1 MGYYERA
8 IKTLLTVEKLNAD
21 ICHQLG
27 RAQLWIQE
35 FDDAIRNTLLSLQ
48 DYYEKCCDIIEPPD
62 LVGCSPTERCKL
74 IHTATPNVIRS
85 LRQLSTIHWW
95 RQEYH
100 LARLYDDKVKEI
112 LPTVFGEQ
120 ALIRTITNL
129 NISQAIHLGV
139 DQQTEQ
145 SEAMYKQTLS
155 MFEEMYGSRTVHVD
169 IALVLSNLGALYNNH
184 GDYGKALEHSKK
196 ALEMYKI
203 VHGETSTHD
212 DIIRVMFNLGN
223 TYKLQGDYV
232 LAEEYYNKSLSTLK
246 RFHGPSSDH
255 RDIANCLHAL
265 GNFYSSIKQYSDAHK
280 HLTGALDM
288 YQRIY
293 GTTSHILPANVLNNI
308 GYNYFFQ
315 ANYLSAIDNFN
326 KALDLFRKV
335 LGDDCPFHMR
345 TTLQNIGLS
354 YFNIKKYQQAEEYFL
369 QVLALCEKVFG
380 ENNNH
385 IEMADALYNLAAS
398 FAHTG
403 KQDRSIEMY
412 KQALAAYISVKPE
425 HETVQDIKFYLLAN
439 GAIDDDGCESIDFDL
454 SSP

>member
-1 MGYYERA
+1 
-8 IKTLLTVEKLNAD
+8 
-21 ICHQLG
+21 
-27 RAQLWIQE
+27 
-35 FDDAIRNTLLSLQ
+35 
-48 DYYEKCCDIIEPPD
+48 
-62 LVGCSPTERCKL
+62 
-74 IHTATPNVIRS
+74 
-85 LRQLSTIHWW
+85 
-95 RQEYH
+95 
-100 LARLYDDKVKEI
+100 
-112 LPTVFGEQ
+112 
-120 ALIRTITNL
+120 
-129 NISQAIHLGV
+129 
-139 DQQTEQ
+139 
-145 SEAMYKQTLS
+145 
-155 MFEEMYGSRTVHVD
+155 
-169 IALVLSNLGALYNNH
+169 
-184 GDYGKALEHSKK
+184 
-196 ALEMYKI
+196 
-203 VHGETSTHD
+203 
-212 DIIRVMFNLGN
+212 
-223 TYKLQGDYV
+223 
-232 LAEEYYNKSLSTLK
+232 
-246 RFHGPSSDH
+246 
-255 RDIANCLHAL
+255 
-265 GNFYSSIKQYSDAHK
+265 
-280 HLTGALDM
+280 M

-293 GTTSHILPANVLNNI
+293 GTTSHIIPANVLNNI

-412 KQALAAYISVKPE
+412 KQALAAFISVKPE